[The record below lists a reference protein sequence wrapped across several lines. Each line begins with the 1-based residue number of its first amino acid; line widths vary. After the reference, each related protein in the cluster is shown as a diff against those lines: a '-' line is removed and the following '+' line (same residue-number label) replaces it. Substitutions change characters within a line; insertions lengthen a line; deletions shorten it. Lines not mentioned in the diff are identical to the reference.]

1 MKNLIPI
8 LWMLLLV
15 FLSIILES
23 PIPVKPNDYEG
34 FSALN
39 AKKHMDIMASEF
51 HFMGTEENRKV
62 RDYILNEF
70 EKLNIATEVF
80 TAYTEQAYGSYKRIA
95 KTENIIATIKGSG
108 TGKSLVLAGHYDS
121 VLSAPGAADDVHA
134 VACMIETARL
144 LKDEEL
150 KNDLIF
156 LITDG
161 EEQGL
166 LGAKAFVENR
176 DLSNIGMVLNY
187 EARGNSG
194 AGIFFEWSE
203 GNAWLVKEMRKAAN
217 NPVASSMAYEIYNK
231 LPNDT
236 DFTHFKAAGLKG
248 INHAFIDGFSFYHN
262 PADTPDRINMRSV
275 QHTGENMWRMARHF
289 GNADISNIPT
299 ESNAS
304 FFNFF
309 GLLVI
314 YPSSL
319 DLIILILLLAVT
331 GMCFYRDLKSSMA
344 IKSILYH
351 LFKIIICIILSIA
364 SCVGLSFLLFDIY
377 PQYAHFYTGQFYNH
391 KWYILAATGIAIIF
405 SKLLNLDLKNIRAL
419 QSAGLSLLC
428 LIAVLSYLF
437 LPTASYLIAIPTLA
451 LSLYYY
457 ASHYPLKDKLLNK
470 NYLRYLLSIVVI
482 GVWGPVC
489 ISLFLAFSIKLLFV
503 PALMVILLV
512 LASFILFPETWEGKH
527 YAYIGIMFLLIGL
540 GGAHIYSK
548 PTPEKPL
555 PSSLYYLFNSD
566 QNKAY
571 WVSNDPGIN
580 EGNKAVM
587 ADGNVQEL
595 FIPYKTNRLASST
608 AVKAAFSIPH
618 IQIDSLSHS
627 FVLNSDSDVFKS
639 IVRIDDTSNIKSL
652 KINEYQAI
660 SDNHTE
666 KAFFAELL
674 GFTQDSLKIEII
686 KKDSLKSDTLW
697 INSMIGSLPENVDI
711 PDNYIRK
718 DAYTAIVQIIEI

>member
-8 LWMLLLV
+8 LWMLLLI

-23 PIPVKPNDYEG
+23 PIPVKPHDYEG

-39 AKKHMDIMASEF
+39 AKKHMDIMASEC

-62 RDYILNEF
+62 RDYILGEF
-70 EKLNIATEVF
+70 EKLNIPTEVF
-80 TAYTEQAYGSYKRIA
+80 TGYCEQAYGSYKQIA

-144 LKDEEL
+144 LKDENL
-150 KNDLIF
+150 KNDLVF

-166 LGAKAFVENR
+166 LGAKAFVESK
-176 DLSNIGMVLNY
+176 DLSSIGMVLNY

-203 GNAWLVKEMRKAAN
+203 GNAWLAKEMRKAAS

-236 DFTHFKAAGLKG
+236 DFTHFKTAGLKG

-262 PADTPDRINMRSV
+262 PADTPERINMRSV
-275 QHTGENMWRMARHF
+275 QHTGENMWRMAMHF
-289 GNADISNIPT
+289 GNADISDIPT
-299 ESNAS
+299 DANAS

-314 YPSSL
+314 YPASL
-319 DLIILILLLAVT
+319 DFIILLLLLAVT
-331 GMCFYRDLKSSMA
+331 GLCFYRDLKTGLS

-351 LFKIIICIILSIA
+351 LFIIIICSILSVV
-364 SCVGLSFLLFDIY
+364 SCIGLSFLLFDIY

-391 KWYILAATGIAIIF
+391 KWYILAAIGIAIIF
-405 SKLLNLDLKNIRAL
+405 LKLLNSDLENLKAL
-419 QSAGLSLLC
+419 QSAGLTLLC
-428 LIAVLSYLF
+428 LIAVLSYLV
-437 LPTASYLIAIPTLA
+437 LPTASYLIAIPGLG

-470 NYLRYLLSIVVI
+470 NYIRYLLSTVVL
-482 GVWGPVC
+482 GVWGPV
-489 ISLFLAFSIKLLFV
+489 IITLFLAFSIKLLFV
-503 PALMVILLV
+503 PALMAILILL
-512 LASFILFPETWEGKH
+512 ASVILFPETWEGKH
-527 YAYIGIMFLLIGL
+527 YIYLGILFLLSGL
-540 GGAHIYSK
+540 GAAHWYSS

-555 PSSLYYLFNSD
+555 PSSLYYQYNVDSK
-566 QNKAY
+566 NAY
-571 WVSNDPGIN
+571 WITNDPDIN
-580 EGNKAVM
+580 EGNRSIM
-587 ADGNVQEL
+587 AEAEKIEL
-595 FIPYKTNRLASST
+595 PLPIRKKL
-608 AVKAAFSIPH
+608 AVKTTVQPAVSIP
-618 IQIDSLSHS
+618 I
-627 FVLNSDSDVFKS
+627 VASDSSGTRIFIKSEDEVFKS
-639 IVRIDDTSNIKSL
+639 RMLIQNTSNIKSL
-652 KINEYQAI
+652 ELNGYPALANNQSENIFYV
-660 SDNHTE
+660 D
-666 KAFFAELL
+666 LL
-674 GFTQDSLKIEII
+674 GFTQDSIEIRFS
-686 KKDSLKSDTLW
+686 KKDALKMDTLW
-697 INSMIGSLPENVDI
+697 LSSKMGTLPQDVDL

-718 DAYTAIVQIIEI
+718 DAYTEIIQSIIF

>member
-8 LWMLLLV
+8 LWMLLLI

-23 PIPVKPNDYEG
+23 PIPVKPHDYEG

-39 AKKHMDIMASEF
+39 TKKHMDIMASEC

-62 RDYILNEF
+62 RDYILGEF
-70 EKLNIATEVF
+70 EKLNIPTEVF
-80 TAYTEQAYGSYKRIA
+80 TGYCEQAYGSYKQIA

-144 LKDEEL
+144 LKDENL
-150 KNDLIF
+150 KNDLVF

-166 LGAKAFVENR
+166 LGAKAFVESK
-176 DLSNIGMVLNY
+176 DLSSIGMVLNY

-203 GNAWLVKEMRKAAN
+203 GNAWLAKEMRKAAS

-236 DFTHFKAAGLKG
+236 DFTHFKTAGLKG

-262 PADTPDRINMRSV
+262 PADTPERINMRSV
-275 QHTGENMWRMARHF
+275 QHTGENMWRMAMHF
-289 GNADISNIPT
+289 GNADISDIPT
-299 ESNAS
+299 DTNAS

-314 YPSSL
+314 YPASL
-319 DLIILILLLAVT
+319 DFIILLLLLAVT
-331 GMCFYRDLKSSMA
+331 GLCFYRDLKTGLS

-351 LFKIIICIILSIA
+351 LFIIIICSILSVV
-364 SCVGLSFLLFDIY
+364 SCIGLSFLLFDIY

-391 KWYILAATGIAIIF
+391 KWYILAAIGIAILF
-405 SKLLNLDLKNIRAL
+405 SKLLNSGLKNLKAL
-419 QSAGLSLLC
+419 QSAGLTLLC
-428 LIAVLSYLF
+428 LIAVLSYLV
-437 LPTASYLIAIPTLA
+437 LPTASYLIAIPGLG

-470 NYLRYLLSIVVI
+470 NYLRYLLSTVVL
-482 GVWGPVC
+482 GVWGPV
-489 ISLFLAFSIKLLFV
+489 IITLFLAFSIKLLFV
-503 PALMVILLV
+503 PALMAILILL
-512 LASFILFPETWEGKH
+512 ASVILFPETWEGKH
-527 YAYIGIMFLLIGL
+527 YIYLGILFLLSGL
-540 GGAHIYSK
+540 GAAHWYSS

-555 PSSLYYLFNSD
+555 PSSLYYQYNFDSKN
-566 QNKAY
+566 AY
-571 WVSNDPGIN
+571 WITNDPDIN
-580 EGNKAVM
+580 EGNRSIM
-587 ADGNVQEL
+587 AEAEKIEL
-595 FIPYKTNRLASST
+595 PLPIRKKL
-608 AVKAAFSIPH
+608 AVKTTVQPAVSIP
-618 IQIDSLSHS
+618 I
-627 FVLNSDSDVFKS
+627 VASDSSGTRIFIKSEDEVFKS
-639 IVRIDDTSNIKSL
+639 RMLIQNTSNIKSL
-652 KINEYQAI
+652 ELNGYPALANNQSENIFYV
-660 SDNHTE
+660 D
-666 KAFFAELL
+666 LL
-674 GFTQDSLKIEII
+674 GFTQDSIEIRFS
-686 KKDSLKSDTLW
+686 KKDTLKMDTLW
-697 INSMIGSLPENVDI
+697 LSSKMGTLPQDVDL

-718 DAYTAIVQIIEI
+718 DAYTEIIQSIIF

>member
-8 LWMLLLV
+8 LWMLLLI

-23 PIPVKPNDYEG
+23 PIPVKPHDYEG

-39 AKKHMDIMASEF
+39 AKKHMDIMASEC

-62 RDYILNEF
+62 RDYILGEF
-70 EKLNIATEVF
+70 EKLNIPTEVF
-80 TAYTEQAYGSYKRIA
+80 TGYCEQAYGSYKQIA

-144 LKDEEL
+144 LKDENL
-150 KNDLIF
+150 KNDLVF

-166 LGAKAFVENR
+166 LGAKAFVESK
-176 DLSNIGMVLNY
+176 DLSSIGMVLNY

-203 GNAWLVKEMRKAAN
+203 GNAWLAKEMRKAAS

-236 DFTHFKAAGLKG
+236 DFTHFKTAGLKG

-262 PADTPDRINMRSV
+262 PADTPERINMRSV
-275 QHTGENMWRMARHF
+275 QHTGENMWRMAMHF
-289 GNADISNIPT
+289 GNADISDIPT
-299 ESNAS
+299 DTNAS

-314 YPSSL
+314 YPASL
-319 DLIILILLLAVT
+319 DFIILLLLLAVT
-331 GMCFYRDLKSSMA
+331 GLCFYRDLKTGLS

-351 LFKIIICIILSIA
+351 LFIIIICSILSVV
-364 SCVGLSFLLFDIY
+364 SCIGLSFLLFDIY

-391 KWYILAATGIAIIF
+391 KWYILAAIGIAILF
-405 SKLLNLDLKNIRAL
+405 SKLLNSGLKNLKAL
-419 QSAGLSLLC
+419 QSAGLTLLC
-428 LIAVLSYLF
+428 LIAVLSYLV
-437 LPTASYLIAIPTLA
+437 LPTASYLIAIPGLG

-470 NYLRYLLSIVVI
+470 NYLRYLLSTVVL
-482 GVWGPVC
+482 GVWGPV
-489 ISLFLAFSIKLLFV
+489 IITLFLAFSIKLLFV
-503 PALMVILLV
+503 PALMAILILL
-512 LASFILFPETWEGKH
+512 ASVILFPETWEGKH
-527 YAYIGIMFLLIGL
+527 YIYLGILFLLSGL
-540 GGAHIYSK
+540 GAAHWYSS

-555 PSSLYYLFNSD
+555 PSSLYYQYNVDSK
-566 QNKAY
+566 NAY
-571 WVSNDPGIN
+571 WITNDPDIN
-580 EGNKAVM
+580 EGNRSIM
-587 ADGNVQEL
+587 AEAEKIEL
-595 FIPYKTNRLASST
+595 PLPIRKKL
-608 AVKAAFSIPH
+608 AVKTTVQPAVSIP
-618 IQIDSLSHS
+618 I
-627 FVLNSDSDVFKS
+627 VASDSSGTRIFIKSEDEVFKS
-639 IVRIDDTSNIKSL
+639 RMLIQNTSNIKSL
-652 KINEYQAI
+652 ELNGYPALANNQSENIFYV
-660 SDNHTE
+660 D
-666 KAFFAELL
+666 LL
-674 GFTQDSLKIEII
+674 GFTQDSIEIRFS
-686 KKDSLKSDTLW
+686 KKDALKMDTLW
-697 INSMIGSLPENVDI
+697 LSSKMGTLPQDVDL

-718 DAYTAIVQIIEI
+718 DAYTEIIQSIIF

>member
-8 LWMLLLV
+8 LWMLLLI

-23 PIPVKPNDYEG
+23 PIPVKPHDYEG

-39 AKKHMDIMASEF
+39 AKKHMDIMASEC

-62 RDYILNEF
+62 RDYILGEF
-70 EKLNIATEVF
+70 EKLNIPTEVF
-80 TAYTEQAYGSYKRIA
+80 TGYCEQAYGSYKQIA

-144 LKDEEL
+144 LKDENL
-150 KNDLIF
+150 KNDLVF

-166 LGAKAFVENR
+166 LGAKAFVESK
-176 DLSNIGMVLNY
+176 DLSSIGMVLNY

-203 GNAWLVKEMRKAAN
+203 GNAWLAKEMRKAAS

-236 DFTHFKAAGLKG
+236 DFTHFKTAGLKG

-262 PADTPDRINMRSV
+262 PADTPERINMRSV
-275 QHTGENMWRMARHF
+275 QHTGENMWRMAMHF
-289 GNADISNIPT
+289 GNADISDIPT
-299 ESNAS
+299 DTNAS

-314 YPSSL
+314 YPASL
-319 DLIILILLLAVT
+319 DFIILLLLLAVT
-331 GMCFYRDLKSSMA
+331 GLCFYRDLKTGLS

-351 LFKIIICIILSIA
+351 LFIIIICSILSVV
-364 SCVGLSFLLFDIY
+364 SCIGLSFLLFDIY

-391 KWYILAATGIAIIF
+391 KWYILAAIGIAILF
-405 SKLLNLDLKNIRAL
+405 SKLLNSGLKNLKAL
-419 QSAGLSLLC
+419 QSAGLTLLC
-428 LIAVLSYLF
+428 LIAVLSYLV
-437 LPTASYLIAIPTLA
+437 LPTASYLIAIPGLG

-470 NYLRYLLSIVVI
+470 NYLRYLLSTVVL
-482 GVWGPVC
+482 GVWGPV
-489 ISLFLAFSIKLLFV
+489 IITLFLAFSIKLLFV
-503 PALMVILLV
+503 PALMAILILL
-512 LASFILFPETWEGKH
+512 ASVILFPETWEGKH
-527 YAYIGIMFLLIGL
+527 YIYLGILFLLSGL
-540 GGAHIYSK
+540 GAAHWYSS

-555 PSSLYYLFNSD
+555 PSSLYYQYNVDSK
-566 QNKAY
+566 NAY
-571 WVSNDPGIN
+571 WITNDPDIN
-580 EGNKAVM
+580 EGNRSIM
-587 ADGNVQEL
+587 AEAEKIEL
-595 FIPYKTNRLASST
+595 PLPIRKKL
-608 AVKAAFSIPH
+608 AVKTTVQPAVSIP
-618 IQIDSLSHS
+618 I
-627 FVLNSDSDVFKS
+627 VASDSSGTRIFIKSEDEVFKS
-639 IVRIDDTSNIKSL
+639 RMLIQNTSNIKSL
-652 KINEYQAI
+652 ELNGYPALANNQSENIFYV
-660 SDNHTE
+660 D
-666 KAFFAELL
+666 LL
-674 GFTQDSLKIEII
+674 GFTQDSIEIRFS
-686 KKDSLKSDTLW
+686 KKDTLKMDTLW
-697 INSMIGSLPENVDI
+697 LSSKMGTLPQDVDL

-718 DAYTAIVQIIEI
+718 DAYTEIIQSIIF

>member
-8 LWMLLLV
+8 LWMLLLI

-23 PIPVKPNDYEG
+23 PIPVKPHDYEG

-39 AKKHMDIMASEF
+39 AKKHMDIMASEC

-62 RDYILNEF
+62 RDYILGEF
-70 EKLNIATEVF
+70 EKLNIPTEVF
-80 TAYTEQAYGSYKRIA
+80 TGYCEQAYGSYKQIA

-144 LKDEEL
+144 LKDENL
-150 KNDLIF
+150 KNDLVF

-166 LGAKAFVENR
+166 LGAKAFVESK
-176 DLSNIGMVLNY
+176 DLSSIGMVLNY

-203 GNAWLVKEMRKAAN
+203 GNAWLAKEMRKAAS

-236 DFTHFKAAGLKG
+236 DFTHFKTAGLKG

-262 PADTPDRINMRSV
+262 PADTPERINMRSV
-275 QHTGENMWRMARHF
+275 QHTGENMWRMAMHF
-289 GNADISNIPT
+289 GNADISDIPT
-299 ESNAS
+299 DTNAS

-314 YPSSL
+314 YPASL
-319 DLIILILLLAVT
+319 DFIILLLLLAVT
-331 GMCFYRDLKSSMA
+331 GLCFYRDLKTGLS

-351 LFKIIICIILSIA
+351 LFIIIICSILSVV
-364 SCVGLSFLLFDIY
+364 SCIGLSFLLFDIY

-391 KWYILAATGIAIIF
+391 KWYILAAIGIAILF
-405 SKLLNLDLKNIRAL
+405 SKLLNSGLKNLKAL
-419 QSAGLSLLC
+419 QSAGLTLLC
-428 LIAVLSYLF
+428 LIAVLSYLV
-437 LPTASYLIAIPTLA
+437 LPTASYLIAIPGLG

-457 ASHYPLKDKLLNK
+457 ASHYPLKDKPLNK
-470 NYLRYLLSIVVI
+470 NYLRYLLSTVVL
-482 GVWGPVC
+482 GVWGPV
-489 ISLFLAFSIKLLFV
+489 IITLFLAFSIKLLFV
-503 PALMVILLV
+503 PALMAILILL
-512 LASFILFPETWEGKH
+512 ASVILFPETWEGKH
-527 YAYIGIMFLLIGL
+527 YIYLGILFLLSGL
-540 GGAHIYSK
+540 GAAHWYSS

-555 PSSLYYLFNSD
+555 PSSLYYQYNVDSK
-566 QNKAY
+566 NAY
-571 WVSNDPGIN
+571 WITNDPDIN
-580 EGNKAVM
+580 EGNRSIM
-587 ADGNVQEL
+587 AEAEKIEL
-595 FIPYKTNRLASST
+595 PLPIRKKL
-608 AVKAAFSIPH
+608 AVKTTVQPAVSIP
-618 IQIDSLSHS
+618 I
-627 FVLNSDSDVFKS
+627 VASDSSGTRIFIKSEDEVFKS
-639 IVRIDDTSNIKSL
+639 RMLIQNTSNIKSL
-652 KINEYQAI
+652 ELNGYPALANNQSENIFYV
-660 SDNHTE
+660 D
-666 KAFFAELL
+666 LL
-674 GFTQDSLKIEII
+674 GFTQDSIEIRFS
-686 KKDSLKSDTLW
+686 KKDTLKMDTLW
-697 INSMIGSLPENVDI
+697 LSSKMGTLPQDVDL

-718 DAYTAIVQIIEI
+718 DAYTEIIQSIIF

>member
-8 LWMLLLV
+8 LWMLLLI

-23 PIPVKPNDYEG
+23 PIPVKPHDYEG

-39 AKKHMDIMASEF
+39 AKKHMDIMASEC

-62 RDYILNEF
+62 RDYILGEF
-70 EKLNIATEVF
+70 EKLNIPTEVF
-80 TAYTEQAYGSYKRIA
+80 TGYCEQAYGSYKQIA
-95 KTENIIATIKGSG
+95 KTENIIAIIKGSG

-144 LKDEEL
+144 LKDENL
-150 KNDLIF
+150 KNDLVF

-166 LGAKAFVENR
+166 LGAKAFVESK
-176 DLSNIGMVLNY
+176 DLSSIGMVLNY

-203 GNAWLVKEMRKAAN
+203 GNAWLAKEMRKAAS

-236 DFTHFKAAGLKG
+236 DFTHFKTAGLKG

-262 PADTPDRINMRSV
+262 PADTPERINMRSV
-275 QHTGENMWRMARHF
+275 QHTGENMWRMAMHF
-289 GNADISNIPT
+289 GNADISDIPT
-299 ESNAS
+299 DTNAS

-314 YPSSL
+314 YPASL
-319 DLIILILLLAVT
+319 DFIILLLLLAVT
-331 GMCFYRDLKSSMA
+331 GLCFYRDLKTGLS

-351 LFKIIICIILSIA
+351 LFIIIICSILSVV
-364 SCVGLSFLLFDIY
+364 SCIGLSFLLFDIY

-391 KWYILAATGIAIIF
+391 KWYILAAIGIAIIF
-405 SKLLNLDLKNIRAL
+405 LKLLNSDLENLKAL
-419 QSAGLSLLC
+419 QSAGLTLLC
-428 LIAVLSYLF
+428 LIAVLSYLV
-437 LPTASYLIAIPTLA
+437 LPTASYLIAIPGLG

-470 NYLRYLLSIVVI
+470 NYLRYLLSTVVL
-482 GVWGPVC
+482 GVWGPV
-489 ISLFLAFSIKLLFV
+489 IITLFLAFSIKLLFV
-503 PALMVILLV
+503 PALMAILILL
-512 LASFILFPETWEGKH
+512 ASVILFPETWEGKH
-527 YAYIGIMFLLIGL
+527 YIYLGILFLLSGL
-540 GGAHIYSK
+540 GAAHWYSS

-555 PSSLYYLFNSD
+555 PSSLYYQYNVDSK
-566 QNKAY
+566 NAY
-571 WVSNDPGIN
+571 WITNDPDIN
-580 EGNKAVM
+580 EGNRSIM
-587 ADGNVQEL
+587 AEAEKIEL
-595 FIPYKTNRLASST
+595 PLPIRKKL
-608 AVKAAFSIPH
+608 AVKTTVQPAVSIP
-618 IQIDSLSHS
+618 I
-627 FVLNSDSDVFKS
+627 VASDSSGTRIFIKSEDEVFKS
-639 IVRIDDTSNIKSL
+639 RMLIQNTSNIKSL
-652 KINEYQAI
+652 ELNGYPALANNQSENIFYV
-660 SDNHTE
+660 D
-666 KAFFAELL
+666 LL
-674 GFTQDSLKIEII
+674 GFTQDSIEIRFS
-686 KKDSLKSDTLW
+686 KKDTLKMDTLW
-697 INSMIGSLPENVDI
+697 LSSKMGTLPQDVDL

-718 DAYTAIVQIIEI
+718 DAYTEIIQSIIF

>member
-8 LWMLLLV
+8 LWMLLLI

-23 PIPVKPNDYEG
+23 PIPVKPHDYEG

-39 AKKHMDIMASEF
+39 TKKHMDIMASEC

-62 RDYILNEF
+62 RDYILGEF
-70 EKLNIATEVF
+70 EKLNIPTEVF
-80 TAYTEQAYGSYKRIA
+80 TGYCEQAYGSYKQIA

-144 LKDEEL
+144 LKDENL
-150 KNDLIF
+150 KNDLVF

-166 LGAKAFVENR
+166 LGAKAFVESK
-176 DLSNIGMVLNY
+176 DLSSIGMVLNY

-203 GNAWLVKEMRKAAN
+203 GNAWLAKEMRKAAS

-236 DFTHFKAAGLKG
+236 DFTHFKTAGLKG

-262 PADTPDRINMRSV
+262 PADTPERINMRSV
-275 QHTGENMWRMARHF
+275 QHTGENMWRMAMHF
-289 GNADISNIPT
+289 GNADISDIPT
-299 ESNAS
+299 DTNAS

-314 YPSSL
+314 YPASL
-319 DLIILILLLAVT
+319 DFIILLLLLAVT
-331 GMCFYRDLKSSMA
+331 GLCFYRDLKTGLS

-351 LFKIIICIILSIA
+351 LFIIIICSILSVV
-364 SCVGLSFLLFDIY
+364 SCIGLSFLLFDIY

-391 KWYILAATGIAIIF
+391 KWYILAAIGIAILF
-405 SKLLNLDLKNIRAL
+405 SKLLNSGLKNLKAL
-419 QSAGLSLLC
+419 QSAGLTLLC
-428 LIAVLSYLF
+428 LIAVLSYLV
-437 LPTASYLIAIPTLA
+437 LPTASYLIAIPGLG

-470 NYLRYLLSIVVI
+470 NYLRYLLSTVVL
-482 GVWGPVC
+482 GVWGPV
-489 ISLFLAFSIKLLFV
+489 IITLFLAFSIKLLFV
-503 PALMVILLV
+503 PALMAILILL
-512 LASFILFPETWEGKH
+512 ASVILFPETWEGKH
-527 YAYIGIMFLLIGL
+527 YIYLGILFLLSGL
-540 GGAHIYSK
+540 GAAHWYSS

-555 PSSLYYLFNSD
+555 PSSLYYQYNVDSK
-566 QNKAY
+566 NAY
-571 WVSNDPGIN
+571 WITNDPDIN
-580 EGNKAVM
+580 EGNRSIM
-587 ADGNVQEL
+587 AEAEKIEL
-595 FIPYKTNRLASST
+595 PLPIRKKL
-608 AVKAAFSIPH
+608 AVKTTVQPAVSIP
-618 IQIDSLSHS
+618 I
-627 FVLNSDSDVFKS
+627 VASDSSGTRIFIKSEDEVFKS
-639 IVRIDDTSNIKSL
+639 RMLIQNTSNIKSL
-652 KINEYQAI
+652 ELNGYPALANNQSENIFYV
-660 SDNHTE
+660 D
-666 KAFFAELL
+666 LL
-674 GFTQDSLKIEII
+674 GFTQDSIEIRFS
-686 KKDSLKSDTLW
+686 KKDALKMDTLW
-697 INSMIGSLPENVDI
+697 LSSKMGTLPQDVDL

-718 DAYTAIVQIIEI
+718 DAYTEIIQSIIF

>member
-8 LWMLLLV
+8 LWMLLLI

-23 PIPVKPNDYEG
+23 PIPVKPHDYEG

-39 AKKHMDIMASEF
+39 AKKHMDIMASEC

-62 RDYILNEF
+62 RDYILGEF
-70 EKLNIATEVF
+70 EMLNIPTEVF
-80 TAYTEQAYGSYKRIA
+80 TGYCEQAYGSYKQIA

-144 LKDEEL
+144 LKDENL
-150 KNDLIF
+150 KNDLVF

-166 LGAKAFVENR
+166 LGAKAFVESK
-176 DLSNIGMVLNY
+176 DLSSIGMVLNY

-203 GNAWLVKEMRKAAN
+203 GNAWLAKEMRKAAS

-236 DFTHFKAAGLKG
+236 DFTHFKTAGLKG

-262 PADTPDRINMRSV
+262 PADTPERINMRSV
-275 QHTGENMWRMARHF
+275 QHTGENMWRMAMHF
-289 GNADISNIPT
+289 GNADISDIPT
-299 ESNAS
+299 DTNAS

-314 YPSSL
+314 YPASL
-319 DLIILILLLAVT
+319 DFIILLLLLAVT
-331 GMCFYRDLKSSMA
+331 GLCFYRDLKTGLS

-351 LFKIIICIILSIA
+351 LFIIIICSILSVV
-364 SCVGLSFLLFDIY
+364 SCIGLSFLLFDIY

-391 KWYILAATGIAIIF
+391 KWYILAAIGIAILF
-405 SKLLNLDLKNIRAL
+405 SKLLNSGLKNLKAL
-419 QSAGLSLLC
+419 QSAGLTLLC
-428 LIAVLSYLF
+428 LIAVLSYLV
-437 LPTASYLIAIPTLA
+437 LPTASYLIAIPGLG

-470 NYLRYLLSIVVI
+470 NYLRYLLSTVVL
-482 GVWGPVC
+482 GVWGPV
-489 ISLFLAFSIKLLFV
+489 IITLFLAFSIKLLFV
-503 PALMVILLV
+503 PALMAILILL
-512 LASFILFPETWEGKH
+512 ASVILFPETWEGKH
-527 YAYIGIMFLLIGL
+527 YIYLGILFLLSGL
-540 GGAHIYSK
+540 GAAHWYSS

-555 PSSLYYLFNSD
+555 PSSLYYQYNFDSKN
-566 QNKAY
+566 AY
-571 WVSNDPGIN
+571 WITNDPDIN
-580 EGNKAVM
+580 EGNRSIM
-587 ADGNVQEL
+587 AEAEKIEL
-595 FIPYKTNRLASST
+595 PLPIRKKL
-608 AVKAAFSIPH
+608 AVKTTVQPAVSIP
-618 IQIDSLSHS
+618 I
-627 FVLNSDSDVFKS
+627 VASDSSGTRIFIKSEDEVFKS
-639 IVRIDDTSNIKSL
+639 RMLIQNTSNIKSL
-652 KINEYQAI
+652 ELNGYPALANNQSENIFYV
-660 SDNHTE
+660 D
-666 KAFFAELL
+666 LL
-674 GFTQDSLKIEII
+674 GFTQDSIEIRFS
-686 KKDSLKSDTLW
+686 KKDTLKMDTLW
-697 INSMIGSLPENVDI
+697 LSSKMGTLPQDVDL

-718 DAYTAIVQIIEI
+718 DAYTEIIQSIIF